1 MSGEGTV
8 RRVRRLCAMLVVG
21 LLWLAGCQQALRLP
35 GPGGIDGPPA
45 LAALLTR
52 HAGAVTG
59 LRGEARV
66 EARLGEGGGSAQQ
79 VVVAEAPDRL
89 RLETIGLFGQPA
101 VIFAADLPALALFVA
116 EEGRL
121 YVGPGV
127 ARRFAL
133 LPRGLDLD
141 DLVAVLLGRVP
152 RSGLAGAAAGELTVL
167 PRERRYQL
175 DVAAAGSDERWR
187 VWVAADGG
195 YPVGLARLAAD
206 GEPRVTVRYEDF
218 RPTPSGPFPYRIEV
232 VEPARA
238 LRARVQYE
246 EIDLNPTLPP
256 GAFRLATPRG
266 AVPVELE

>member
-1 MSGEGTV
+1 MSTV
-8 RRVRRLCAMLVVG
+8 PGRRLWCLHVILVV
-21 LLWLAGCQQALRLP
+21 LAVAVAGCQGALRLP

-45 LAALLTR
+45 LAALLVR
-52 HAGAVTG
+52 HADAVTA
-59 LRGEARV
+59 LRGEARLR
-66 EARLGEGGGSAQQ
+66 AKLGDGSGSAQQ

-101 VIFAADLPALALFVA
+101 LVFAADLPALALFVA

-133 LPRGLDLD
+133 LPRGLGLEE
-141 DLVAVLLGRVP
+141 LVAVLLGRVP
-152 RSGLAGAAAGELTVL
+152 RSALAGAAAGSLTVL
-167 PRERRYQL
+167 PRERQYQL
-175 DVAAAGSDERWR
+175 DVPIPGSDERWR
-187 VWVAADGG
+187 VRVAADGG

-206 GEPRVTVRYEDF
+206 GEPRVTVTYDDF
-218 RPTPSGPFPYRIEV
+218 RPTGSGLFPYRIEV

-238 LRARVQYE
+238 LEARIDYE
-246 EIDLNPTLPP
+246 EIDLNPALPP